1 MRPRDRKRKFKHPN
15 NSQNEAPSVS
25 FGQDDYSHQQANQE
39 GNVDLRSVLNKRRYD
54 KYFLTGLLLREGVKK
69 VAFSILLKGEWV

>member
-54 KYFLTGLLLREGVKK
+54 KYFLRGLL
-69 VAFSILLKGEWV
+69 